1 MADDILH
8 LARLAKGFDGVP
20 VLKGISAD
28 VYRGDV
34 VGLLGLNG
42 AGKTTL
48 LETALGFAV
57 PDEGSVELFGQPSS
71 ALADENL
78 KHRIGFVPQQDE
90 LLEQVKGSEYL
101 SLISKFYPRWNA
113 DLIRRLASD
122 WDVPLGVRIYKLSVG
137 QRQKLSILTALG
149 HEPELIVLDEPV
161 ASLDPLA
168 RRKFLQ
174 ELIDIVSDG
183 RRTILF
189 STHIV
194 SDLERIARSAG
205 RSRRPAA
212 AHYRPVPESI
222 RACRSRRSFW
232 SCTVETAARDLLVLL
247 QLAAHDGLLHD
258 QRRSNDR
265 RGPVVARG
273 IIRCEAPRFAPGR
286 RWHDVRERFPDPAR
300 RHRVSPDRR

>member
-194 SDLERIARSAG
+194 SDLERIA
-205 RSRRPAA
+205 SRVWILKGGQLLVDEPLDTLKEVS
-212 AHYRPVPESI
+212 RPVQ
-222 RACRSRRSFW
+222 
-232 SCTVETAARDLLVLL
+232 AAGGGALPAGARIDPGMSLEEIFLE
-247 QLAAHDGLLHD
+247 LH
-258 QRRSNDR
+258 R
-265 RGPVVARG
+265 
-273 IIRCEAPRFAPGR
+273 
-286 RWHDVRERFPDPAR
+286 
-300 RHRVSPDRR
+300 